1 MQMQLVKH
9 VTFSHAF
16 IITYS
21 KMEKRGNITEIA
33 QFQAGTQVWLPL
45 VERADCLP
53 HRPEAP
59 IACKRSFWNSWQEPA
74 QRQPRPDPTF

>member
-21 KMEKRGNITEIA
+21 KMEKGGNITEIA
-33 QFQAGTQVWLPL
+33 QFQGGM
-45 VERADCLP
+45 
-53 HRPEAP
+53 
-59 IACKRSFWNSWQEPA
+59 
-74 QRQPRPDPTF
+74 